1 MKSPLTGKE
10 MKLMSEPSTLNYR
23 GKQYNVNHHFYLCEL
38 SNEQFTT
45 TELDEQNLQELNKQ
59 VKLEFSDIRPWGFY
73 EILLDT
79 DYTKVKQITVNPGQK
94 LSYQYHEKRKEYWTI
109 VKGSATIILDDE
121 KVFRNQGESI
131 HIPLGSKHRIINES
145 DEILVFIEVQT
156 GESFDEDDIIRL
168 EDDYGRQD

>member
-59 VKLEFSDIRPWGFY
+59 VKLDFLDQFVVTEGKINIATLY
-73 EILLDT
+73 EGKD
-79 DYTKVKQITVNPGQK
+79 KQYLK
-94 LSYQYHEKRKEYWTI
+94 
-109 VKGSATIILDDE
+109 
-121 KVFRNQGESI
+121 
-131 HIPLGSKHRIINES
+131 
-145 DEILVFIEVQT
+145 
-156 GESFDEDDIIRL
+156 
-168 EDDYGRQD
+168 